1 MAYMCRVRPFQLVK
15 SAIRAARVINEAN
28 LVTTSGSID
37 VHVRWPIS
45 ACLRFT
51 LDFVALVKA
60 LRGIRAKQHFSHIL
74 GNERGF
80 WNCHV
85 ARNPEANARG
95 DLVKI
100 VALHHAVA
108 ARRSDVADRV
118 VTDDILARVDARDE
132 TSCSVFRDAALTF
145 AATLLEVCR
154 SALGRGVWLR
164 CSEYM

>member
-132 TSCSVFRDAALTF
+132 TSCSVFRNQ
-145 AATLLEVCR
+145 R
-154 SALGRGVWLR
+154 SPSQPHSWKYVDRRLDVGYG
-164 CSEYM
+164 